1 MLDALYETA
10 RASWPEVTVIPS
22 ADFIAYVTQRLGPEE
37 VASARAADLYL
48 ACACS
53 RGDARAMALFDA
65 RYMCEVERALASAR
79 FSAVSID
86 ETKQVLRQRFLVSAN
101 DKPPRITEYS
111 GRGDL
116 KAWVRAAAV
125 RAAIRVERRPKGET
139 DVESHVFRGV
149 AAAGDDLELDYL
161 KRRYVVEFGE
171 ALRDAFLGLPARDRN
186 ICRYYY
192 AEGLGIDAIGV
203 LYRVHRSTAARWLN
217 QITTALVEATR
228 KRMMEK
234 LGADRAE
241 VASLVKMLESRIDVA
256 LRHVVETNK

>member
-1 MLDALYETA
+1 M
-10 RASWPEVTVIPS
+10 
-22 ADFIAYVTQRLGPEE
+22 
-37 VASARAADLYL
+37 
-48 ACACS
+48 
-53 RGDARAMALFDA
+53 
-65 RYMCEVERALASAR
+65 
-79 FSAVSID
+79 
-86 ETKQVLRQRFLVSAN
+86 RQRFLVSE
-101 DKPPRITEYS
+101 DGKPPRIADYT

-125 RAAIRVERRPKGET
+125 RAAFRVERRPKGET

-171 ALRDAFLGLPARDRN
+171 ALRDAFLALPPRDRN

-192 AEGLGIDAIGV
+192 AEGLGIDEIGL
-203 LYRVHRSTAARWLN
+203 LYKVHRSTAARWLN
-217 QITTALVEATR
+217 QITTDLVETTR

-234 LGADRAE
+234 LGANRAE